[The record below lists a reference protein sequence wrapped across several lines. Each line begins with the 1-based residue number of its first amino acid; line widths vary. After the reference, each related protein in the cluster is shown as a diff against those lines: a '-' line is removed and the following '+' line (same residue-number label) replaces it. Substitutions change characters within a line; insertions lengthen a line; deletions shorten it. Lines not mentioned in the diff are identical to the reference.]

1 MPDRVS
7 LGEIGHVFDGVI
19 RAGAA
24 SKPAPLR
31 RQTRKKFQISDLK
44 FQIEET
50 ATAKENSETP
60 TRKYGVRL
68 GGGTGKNKAK
78 GKCRSLAP
86 KGDSG

>member
-19 RAGAA
+19 RAGEA
-24 SKPAPLR
+24 SRSPLR
-31 RQTRKKFQISDLK
+31 RQRRKKFQISDLK

-68 GGGTGKNKAK
+68 GGGTRKNKAK

-86 KGDSG
+86 EEASG